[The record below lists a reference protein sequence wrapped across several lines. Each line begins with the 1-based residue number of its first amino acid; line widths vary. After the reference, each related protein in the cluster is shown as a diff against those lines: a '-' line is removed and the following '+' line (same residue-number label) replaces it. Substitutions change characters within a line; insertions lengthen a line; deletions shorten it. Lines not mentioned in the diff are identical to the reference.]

1 MYLSLSKYPLNNST
15 FNLLGDSRGQL
26 YLLYVP
32 ANPFTL
38 SSKQDTMYVHGKL
51 ENSRDKSNINDDNKD
66 ESENVNAYGEEKGG
80 KGEREK
86 DKEKEI
92 YDQHA
97 MKKGKEN
104 VHWNPFHY
112 LSLLFKYVFGKSDIN
127 TKSKTLPT
135 VRLAGTMNLLDSR
148 LEEEGRTNKK

>member
-1 MYLSLSKYPLNNST
+1 
-15 FNLLGDSRGQL
+15 
-26 YLLYVP
+26 
-32 ANPFTL
+32 
-38 SSKQDTMYVHGKL
+38 
-51 ENSRDKSNINDDNKD
+51 
-66 ESENVNAYGEEKGG
+66 
-80 KGEREK
+80 
-86 DKEKEI
+86 
-92 YDQHA
+92 